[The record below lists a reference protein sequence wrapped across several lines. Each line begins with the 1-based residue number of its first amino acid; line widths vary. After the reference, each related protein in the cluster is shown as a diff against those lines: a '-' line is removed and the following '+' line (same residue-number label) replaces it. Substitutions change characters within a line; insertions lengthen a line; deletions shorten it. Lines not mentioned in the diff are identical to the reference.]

1 MAKNKKP
8 SKKYKPKHVRL
19 NPMGF
24 VMESM
29 SSLKSHTSFM
39 LNLKIRNH
47 GSLTLLT
54 TGKGNQWDIET
65 MIEMVN
71 ITEAFARLGF
81 GQDYSNVINDGLMAV
96 RSVGRRGVE
105 TGSFVMRSAE
115 MNALNEVM
123 DLFDAQMEMVT
134 LKDMDSAIALIN
146 EERRQ
151 KKMTP
156 IVEKQ

>member
-1 MAKNKKP
+1 MATNKK
-8 SKKYKPKHVRL
+8 SGKKYKPRPVRL

-24 VMESM
+24 VMENM

-39 LNLKIRNH
+39 LSMKIRNH

-54 TGKGNQWDIET
+54 TGKGNQWDVET

-105 TGSFVMRSAE
+105 TGSYVMKAAE
-115 MNALNEVM
+115 MNAINEIM
-123 DLFDAQMEMVT
+123 YLHDAQMEMVT
-134 LKDMDSAIALIN
+134 LKDMDKAIALIN
-146 EERRQ
+146 EERRL

-156 IVEKQ
+156 IVEKT

>member
-8 SKKYKPKHVRL
+8 SKKYKPKPVRL

-24 VMESM
+24 VIENMTSM
-29 SSLKSHTSFM
+29 KTYTAFM
-39 LNLKIRNH
+39 LKLNIRNH
-47 GSLTLLT
+47 GALSTLT
-54 TGKGNQWDIET
+54 TGKGKQWDIQT

-81 GQDYSNVINDGLMAV
+81 GQDYSDVVRDGMQAL
-96 RSVGRRGVE
+96 RSVGKRGAE
-105 TGSFVMRSAE
+105 TGSFVLKSAE
-115 MNALNEVM
+115 MNALNTIME
-123 DLFDAQMEMVT
+123 LHDAQMEMVT
-134 LKDMDSAIALIN
+134 LKDMDSAIKLIN

-156 IVEKQ
+156 IVEKT